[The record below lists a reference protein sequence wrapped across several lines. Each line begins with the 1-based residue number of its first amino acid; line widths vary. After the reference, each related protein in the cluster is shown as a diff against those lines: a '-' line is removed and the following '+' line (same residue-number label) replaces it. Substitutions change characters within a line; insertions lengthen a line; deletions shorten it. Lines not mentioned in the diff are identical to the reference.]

1 MFIDFE
7 RQATANLLAF
17 YTNIELSKKK
27 NAIVRLIEAM
37 SRNNVVFALTGSSAH
52 FFLGMGDDFNDYD
65 VVIEKES
72 VDKFIDF
79 FVNELVGRLIHEKN
93 GKESFFDSRVFH
105 AGELD
110 GVEIDI
116 LSGFTVT
123 TYNTRYT
130 YDLRADEVVMING
143 HIPVCPVESSLILYG
158 MMIQWQAR
166 RRYKYEMALQ
176 YLRQNGVNYPEILK
190 AQDLPKF
197 IREDIKTL

>member
-72 VDKFIDF
+72 VDKFIDV
-79 FVNELVGRLIHEKN
+79 FVNELGGRIIHEKN

-123 TYNTRYT
+123 TYNMRYT
-130 YDLRADEVVMING
+130 YDLKADEVEMING

-176 YLRQNGVNYPEILK
+176 YLRQNGVSYPEILK
-190 AQDLPKF
+190 VRDIPKF

>member
-1 MFIDFE
+1 MYIDFE

-17 YTNIELSKKK
+17 YTNDELSRKK
-27 NAIVRLIEAM
+27 NVILWLIETM
-37 SRNNVVFALTGSSAH
+37 SRNNVTFALTGSSAH

-65 VVIEKES
+65 VVVERES
-72 VDKFIDF
+72 VDKFIDI
-79 FVNELVGRLIHEKN
+79 FVNELGGKIITGPN
-93 GKESFFDSRVFH
+93 GKESFFDSRVFY
-105 AGELD
+105 AGELH

-130 YDLRADEVVMING
+130 YDLKADEVEMVNG
-143 HIPVCPVESSLILYG
+143 HIPVCPVESSLLLYG

-166 RRYKYEMALQ
+166 RRYKYDMALQ

-190 AQDLPKF
+190 AQNLPKF
-197 IREDIKTL
+197 IREDIKSL